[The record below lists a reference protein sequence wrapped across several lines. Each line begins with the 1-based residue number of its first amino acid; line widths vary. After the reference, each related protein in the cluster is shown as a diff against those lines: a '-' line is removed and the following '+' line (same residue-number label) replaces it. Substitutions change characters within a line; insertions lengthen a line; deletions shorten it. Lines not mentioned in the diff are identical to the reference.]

1 MDNKNKSDKMDK
13 PDKPDKVNKLKKMDG
28 ISKMKLMD
36 FCNEKI
42 MRKSIFIAFIVL
54 LMTVF
59 VQDESKWKSLNHMV
73 LKILIPGMPHLPH
86 PVHNPVVEQFTSC
99 TTDLFRDISLAKIPA
114 PGEITRHVDS
124 YNTLAI
130 MLRMSPAHKNTGAS
144 ASRHLENYSE
154 LLYKAGDALREMFVE
169 SKTVHNTFEIE
180 VKSMIDKFSRT
191 PSIFMNSDFFKIRIL
206 KLEKAIMEFRTMVDD
221 AMKLIIEVQQKT
233 KVVSES
239 LFEAQVEV
247 GDYNIDN
254 TGKRNFDLTAEAI
267 NDIKNMR
274 GHLDETAAG
283 LKEVHGKLKDYEINM
298 NKVKANLGVTIYEIT
313 NESLQHLK
321 AAVDLWRESQTKF
334 FNKQKK
340 RAIGG

>member
-1 MDNKNKSDKMDK
+1 MDKMDK

-42 MRKSIFIAFIVL
+42 MRKSVFIAFIVL
-54 LMTVF
+54 LMTIF
-59 VQDESKWKSLNHMV
+59 VQDESKWKSLNHM
-73 LKILIPGMPHLPH
+73 LKILIPGMPHLP
-86 PVHNPVVEQFTSC
+86 HNPVVEQFTSC
-99 TTDLFRDISLAKIPA
+99 TTDLFRDISLAEIPA

-267 NDIKNMR
+267 KGIKNMR

-283 LKEVHGKLKDYEINM
+283 LKEVRGKLKDYEINM
-298 NKVKANLGVTIYEIT
+298 NKVKANLGVTVYEIT

-340 RAIGG
+340 RVIDG

>member
-1 MDNKNKSDKMDK
+1 MDKMDNKNKSDKMDK

-36 FCNEKI
+36 FCNKKI
-42 MRKSIFIAFIVL
+42 MRKSVFIAFIVL

-59 VQDESKWKSLNHMV
+59 V

-86 PVHNPVVEQFTSC
+86 LVHNPVVEQFTSC
-99 TTDLFRDISLAKIPA
+99 TTDLFRDISLAEIPA

-154 LLYKAGDALREMFVE
+154 LLYKAGDALREMFVK
-169 SKTVHNTFEIE
+169 SKMVHNTFEIE

-191 PSIFMNSDFFKIRIL
+191 P
-206 KLEKAIMEFRTMVDD
+206 T
-221 AMKLIIEVQQKT
+221 
-233 KVVSES
+233 
-239 LFEAQVEV
+239 QVEV

>member
-1 MDNKNKSDKMDK
+1 
-13 PDKPDKVNKLKKMDG
+13 
-28 ISKMKLMD
+28 
-36 FCNEKI
+36 
-42 MRKSIFIAFIVL
+42 
-54 LMTVF
+54 
-59 VQDESKWKSLNHMV
+59 
-73 LKILIPGMPHLPH
+73 
-86 PVHNPVVEQFTSC
+86 
-99 TTDLFRDISLAKIPA
+99 
-114 PGEITRHVDS
+114 
-124 YNTLAI
+124 

-154 LLYKAGDALREMFVE
+154 LLYKAGDALREMFVK
-169 SKTVHNTFEIE
+169 SKMVHNTFEIE

-221 AMKLIIEVQQKT
+221 AMKLIME
-233 KVVSES
+233 
-239 LFEAQVEV
+239 
-247 GDYNIDN
+247 
-254 TGKRNFDLTAEAI
+254 
-267 NDIKNMR
+267 NMR

>member
-1 MDNKNKSDKMDK
+1 MDKMDNKNKSDKMDK

-36 FCNEKI
+36 FCNKKI
-42 MRKSIFIAFIVL
+42 MRKSVFIAFIVL

-59 VQDESKWKSLNHMV
+59 VL
-73 LKILIPGMPHLPH
+73 PHL
-86 PVHNPVVEQFTSC
+86 VHNPVVEQFTSC
-99 TTDLFRDISLAKIPA
+99 TTDLFRDISLAEIPA

-154 LLYKAGDALREMFVE
+154 LLYKAGDALREMFVK
-169 SKTVHNTFEIE
+169 SK
-180 VKSMIDKFSRT
+180 M
-191 PSIFMNSDFFKIRIL
+191 
-206 KLEKAIMEFRTMVDD
+206 
-221 AMKLIIEVQQKT
+221 KT